1 MKSYMLYYPLSGYQ
15 KSRYNPGKRLAGE
28 SKEIKQKWK
37 GQKTLISI
45 AIVYLVKFNTNN
57 KRHFL
62 C

>member
-37 GQKTLISI
+37 GQNFDIYCNCLFS
-45 AIVYLVKFNTNN
+45 
-57 KRHFL
+57 
-62 C
+62 